1 MIYALT
7 IAFTFCF
14 VMYQKYQQTDLVTFH
29 RYDLRNTLWKSW
41 ANMMKV
47 IFISGC
53 YLMQLFPSTWE
64 DYLLSGAIGALAF
77 EFGINKIALKQGWF
91 FNGASSKFDTL
102 GKWKW
107 IALFAFLIISIIV
120 KIFL

>member
-1 MIYALT
+1 
-7 IAFTFCF
+7 
-14 VMYQKYQQTDLVTFH
+14 MYQKYQQADLISFH
-29 RYDLRNTLWKSW
+29 RNATRNTGWKSW

-47 IFISGC
+47 MFIGGC
-53 YLMQLFPSTWE
+53 YLMQVFPSIWE
-64 DYLLSGAIGALAF
+64 DYLLSASIGALAF
-77 EFGINKIALKQGWF
+77 EFGMNKIALKQEWF

-107 IALFAFLIISIIV
+107 IALFAFLIISITV